1 MRKRK
6 ALRSGT
12 QLSLA
17 FRSRGGA
24 RRGAG
29 RKPSGLKAG
38 VPHVRRPEFKQRHP
52 LHVTMRLR
60 QGLPS
65 LRQKSLS
72 ELVLSAFRNAKQRC
86 GTRLVQYSIQTNHL
100 HLIVEAGDRRA
111 LSRAI
116 QGLAIRLARRLNAR
130 LRRRGSVF
138 SDRYHARALRT
149 PLEVRRA
156 LLYVLQNHQHHA
168 GAARAPALDPLS
180 SAPYFDG
187 FSDRTPAPF
196 GRGAPVAD
204 PSTWLL
210 RVGWRRHG
218 LLRRDENPSS

>member
-1 MRKRK
+1 
-6 ALRSGT
+6 
-12 QLSLA
+12 
-17 FRSRGGA
+17 
-24 RRGAG
+24 
-29 RKPSGLKAG
+29 
-38 VPHVRRPEFKQRHP
+38 VRRPEFKQRHP

-72 ELVLSAFRNAKQRC
+72 ALVLSAFQNAKQRC
-86 GTRLVQYSIQTNHL
+86 GTRLVQYSIQSNHL
-100 HLIVEAGDRRA
+100 HLIVEADDRRA
-111 LSRAI
+111 LSRAM

-149 PLEVRRA
+149 PLEVRRT
-156 LLYVLQNHQHHA
+156 LLYVLQNHRHHA
-168 GAARAPALDPLS
+168 GAARASALDPLS
-180 SAPYFDG
+180 SARYFDG
-187 FSDRTPAPF
+187 FSHGKPARF
-196 GRGAPVAD
+196 GRNPPVAH

-218 LLRRDENPSS
+218 LLRRDEKPSS